1 MKLKKQFNKKII
13 YSINSDKVFKIC
25 NNEITNYLHFLIF
38 FYKKESFIR
47 TILYRISIYLS
58 IFKGLNLKS
67 RSFTKIEAYSFA

>member
-25 NNEITNYLHFLIF
+25 NNEITNYLHFLI
-38 FYKKESFIR
+38 YKKESFIR
-47 TILYRISIYLS
+47 TILYRMSIYLLN

-67 RSFTKIEAYSFA
+67 KSFTKIEAYSFA

>member
-25 NNEITNYLHFLIF
+25 NNEITNYLHFLI
-38 FYKKESFIR
+38 YKKESFIR
-47 TILYRISIYLS
+47 TILYRMSIYLS
-58 IFKGLNLKS
+58 NIFKGLNLKS

>member
-25 NNEITNYLHFLIF
+25 NNEITNYLHFLI
-38 FYKKESFIR
+38 YKKESFIR
-47 TILYRISIYLS
+47 TILYRMTIYLS
-58 IFKGLNLKS
+58 NIFKGLNLKS

>member
-13 YSINSDKVFKIC
+13 YNVNSDKVFKIC
-25 NNEITNYLHFLIF
+25 NNEITNYLHFLI
-38 FYKKESFIR
+38 YKKESFIR